1 VTRPGRATMGP
12 VAVSRTDA
20 VLLVVAVAAVSTSAP
35 LVKEAAAPALA
46 VAFWRNAF
54 ASGGLVPLAG
64 VQARRRA
71 RVGRD
76 RRTWTLTIVAGLLLG
91 AHFAAWISS
100 LSSTTVAASV
110 VLVSTQPVWC
120 ALLARAQGEAVSRR
134 AWIGIGLALL
144 GVVIAAGVDLGGSG
158 RALRG
163 DALALAGGALAA
175 GYVSVGAVVRRTES
189 TTDYTAGCYSVAA
202 VALLVAALVGGQRLS
217 GFDLRTWL
225 CLAAITV
232 GPQLLGHSVF
242 NRLLRTVGPTVVS
255 VAVLGEIVGASI
267 LAAWWFGQ
275 EPPAGLIPAAVCIGT
290 GVVLVVRFGSLER
303 VGLTEIEAG

>member
-1 VTRPGRATMGP
+1 VGHHGV

-46 VAFWRNAF
+46 VAFWRNAL

-64 VQARRRA
+64 VRARRA
-71 RVGRD
+71 DHVARD
-76 RRTWTLTIVAGLLLG
+76 RRAWTLTIVAGLLLA
-91 AHFAAWISS
+91 AHFATWISS
-100 LSSTTVAASV
+100 LSYTTVAASV
-110 VLVSTQPVWC
+110 VLVSTQPIWC
-120 ALLARAQGEAVSRR
+120 ALLARARGEPVSRQ
-134 AWIGIGLALL
+134 AWAGIGLAFV
-144 GVVIAAGVDLGGSG
+144 GVAVATGVDLGGSG

-163 DALALAGGALAA
+163 DGLALAGGALAA
-175 GYVSVGAVVRRTES
+175 GYVSVGAVVRRTVS

-202 VALLVAALVGGQRLS
+202 VALLLAALVGDQHLS
-217 GFDLRTWL
+217 GFGVRTWL

-242 NRLLRTVGPTVVS
+242 NRLLRTVGPTIVS
-255 VAVLGEIVGASI
+255 VAVLGEIVGASL

-275 EPPAGLIPAAVCIGT
+275 DPPAGLIPAAVCIGV
-290 GVVLVVRFGSLER
+290 GVVLVVRSASPER